1 MSQKLPVYSFERGKD
16 RLMVYEEYTQDYD
29 KAWLLLFMGMNTEL
43 KTEAKEDFEKDFFKL
58 MNNSM
63 YRKSMENIS
72 KHRNIRFIVN
82 VKRVSRLVLESNHYT
97 TKWFSEKL
105 TATEMNKTR
114 KNRQANVFRSF
125 YFRHHQDSTVKYYHD
140 YAKIMQ
146 TRESY
151 TT

>member
-16 RLMVYEEYTQDYD
+16 RLMLYEEYTQDYD

-43 KTEAKEDFEKDFFKL
+43 KTEAKQDFEKDFFKL
-58 MNNSM
+58 INNSM

-105 TATEMNKTR
+105 TAT
-114 KNRQANVFRSF
+114 
-125 YFRHHQDSTVKYYHD
+125 
-140 YAKIMQ
+140 
-146 TRESY
+146 
-151 TT
+151 